1 MSLRVINKQGNKAL
15 IKNST
20 TGKSFPVTMQKWL
33 QYLVCVGDLAIVKKS
48 PVSGEWYL
56 TDYVR
61 YIDNEVEA

>member
-15 IKNST
+15 ILNNE

-33 QYLVCVGDLAIVKKS
+33 QYLVCVGDLAIVERS

>member
-15 IKNST
+15 ILNNE
-20 TGKSFPVTMQKWL
+20 TGKSFPVTMQAWL
-33 QYLVCVGDLAIVKKS
+33 KFLVCVGDLAIVERS